1 MTTWIGHK
9 PIRNYENEILG
20 TSDTWSTSHLSQ
32 QTSEPTYY
40 IVDCR
45 IFVCT
50 YSSSRLQAACS
61 RCGTS
66 TAPSVLE
73 APTRIGHRRA
83 RAADTSLQT
92 NHARASPRGAP
103 LTTVSWLWHGARA
116 ADTSLQPNHA
126 PHRAVGRRRL
136 QPLAGCAAAR
146 RRRACWTPTMLPR
159 ELEF

>member
-1 MTTWIGHK
+1 M
-9 PIRNYENEILG
+9 PSLYIRNYENEILG

-103 LTTVSWLWHGARA
+103 
-116 ADTSLQPNHA
+116 P
-126 PHRAVGRRRL
+126 
-136 QPLAGCAAAR
+136 AAR
-146 RRRACWTPTMLPR
+146 RRRRRLQLLAGSGTARARRILRCSRTTRLTARWAAAAYNR
-159 ELEF
+159 